1 MKTESHVA
9 QSAHADQHTTAAA
22 PADQPTGGASAM
34 SRHPCPPP
42 PSPDAFTVSV
52 KTLDGRSLQ
61 VDVSPR
67 TLVIEVKAELAA
79 RLGREACELE
89 LVFAGARLDDTMQ
102 LEAYGMK
109 LATTI
114 HLVWRPP
121 CLSADPAMAAKKTT
135 QDDLWGWT
143 LAADARH
150 TLCSSRLQSINC
162 F

>member
-1 MKTESHVA
+1 MTDSTSIQITTVAMASATLAAPTATPSVASGLTKTR
-9 QSAHADQHTTAAA
+9 SASRPEHTTAAA
-22 PADQPTGGASAM
+22 PADQPAGGAGAM

-79 RLGREACELE
+79 RLGREACELV

-114 HLVWRPP
+114 HLVA
-121 CLSADPAMAAKKTT
+121 S
-135 QDDLWGWT
+135 
-143 LAADARH
+143 
-150 TLCSSRLQSINC
+150 N
-162 F
+162 